1 MKMRFYLFTVVTIL
15 MLSVGVRAQTSSGE
29 ISGRVLDS
37 SGAVIVD
44 AAVSLINQATGDTRV
59 AQTDNSGT
67 FIFVAVQPGTFTV
80 TVKVPKFKAFEKRD
94 LKLSA
99 SERLS
104 AGELKLLVGDMTGE
118 AVTVTAGA
126 TPIQTQSAE
135 RSSLVDSQ
143 ELSTMMSIGR
153 DVLALTRLLPGVVK
167 DEGGS
172 GLGTQGAGTVAGVR
186 ESSNAVSIDGVL
198 GNPRG
203 DGNKLDT
210 PIAMDS
216 VAEIKVM
223 LNAYQAEYGGSA
235 GAIINL
241 TTKSGGRQFHGAAY
255 YYGRNEIFNANGF
268 FDNREGNP
276 RGRYRYNTYGYN
288 IGGPIYIPGIFN
300 RNRDKLFFFFSQ
312 ERWPTKTNSG
322 YQRYMMPTEAE
333 RKGDFSDTYDTK
345 GRKVYIRDPLL
356 NLPCSATDQ
365 RGCFPNNIIPQDRIN
380 PNTQK
385 LLNIFPLPT
394 INCVAGLYGVG
405 TCPLTNV
412 TSGNPYNYSIF
423 APRDEPSNQTLL
435 RTDYN
440 ISNKWRI
447 YFRGS
452 KISKENRGL
461 TSTTNKHQW
470 GIPSY
475 YSTPNKNAGINL
487 TFVAS
492 PTLVNEFTVGYANWD
507 EEQGFDNPSDLK
519 KLSKDAL
526 GISLGQNNP
535 EQNPTNLVPRI
546 TSLGSGGSSGT
557 FQLAQA
563 PEINFDN
570 RWPMNN
576 STGTWEFTDGVT
588 KVWNRH
594 TFKTGIYYQNSR
606 YIQRHIGSVFSGN
619 FNFSTNSSSP
629 YDTQYSYANM
639 ILGSYT
645 SYQEGS
651 NVVNYAPHW
660 RILEWYLQDSWRA
673 RSNLSLDYGVR
684 FTYDLP
690 TWLQSGMGAGFAP
703 DRYDLTKVPSLYL
716 PVAYS
721 SLDTAGKAACKGLS
735 RSTPSRCA
743 QNPGNPK
750 DIKSDAFI
758 STFVTP
764 FGYTGTV
771 INTDPTYPNSLRWGN
786 GLLYAPRFGVSW
798 DPFGTGKTAV
808 RFGAGIYYNTREG
821 AGTVGDYSL
830 IAPLVTNASVG
841 FGQVTSTN
849 FLPGCGT
856 SKSCYGTSTQVNAG
870 PVDTRILEP
879 HRKIEST
886 FSLNFG
892 IQRQV
897 GFGTVVDVAYVGT
910 FGRHLNQQI
919 NFNAV
924 PYLAQ
929 FDPKYVDKSQGTS
942 QNCFFFPAHHDGT
955 QLCQPKLLSDNYFRS
970 YPGYGAVN
978 LRDYGA
984 TSNYNS
990 LQVAVNRRFSKGLQ
1004 YGVSYTWSKALTTQD
1019 TVNGAVANFQNR
1031 RWWDYGLASFDRTQ
1045 MLVVHWTA
1053 NVPGASRLWSNRVV
1067 KAVGDNWELSGIAEF
1082 LSGQPYGVSMSGTP
1096 NLTGGGDGSRVLVAS
1111 NPLAPGDQV
1120 RSTLQY
1126 IKQDS
1131 FVMPP
1136 VGVVP
1141 APTMTGF
1148 AGNIVFRGP
1157 GINNWDMAL
1166 QKKIP
1171 IRERVSFSVRVEA
1184 YNLFNHVSFDGVNT
1198 TADFDTTSNCSGAAA
1213 ADPRCGSGLIKSNST
1228 FGQVNSER
1236 NPRRL
1241 QLSARILF

>member
-1 MKMRFYLFTVVTIL
+1 MRIRHYLQAVAIL
-15 MLSVGVRAQTSSGE
+15 ITLTFIASAQTSSGE
-29 ISGRVLDS
+29 ISGRVVDA

-44 AAVSLINQATGDTRV
+44 AAVTLINQATSDIRT
-59 AQTDNSGT
+59 AQTDNAGL

-80 TVKVPKFKAFEKRD
+80 NVTVPKFKVFEIRD

-104 AGELKLLVGDMTGE
+104 AGELKLEVSGISGE
-118 AVTVTAGA
+118 AVTVTAGTA
-126 TPIQTQSAE
+126 TIQTQSAE
-135 RSSLVDSQ
+135 RSSVVDSQ

-186 ESSNAVSIDGVL
+186 ESSNAVSVDGVL

-216 VAEIKVM
+216 VSEIKVM
-223 LNAYQAEYGGSA
+223 LNSYQAEYGGSA

-241 TTKSGGRQFHGAAY
+241 TTKSGSRQFHGAAY
-255 YYGRNEIFNANGF
+255 YYNRNEAFNANGF

-276 RGRYRYNTYGYN
+276 RGRYRYNTWGYN
-288 IGGPIYIPGIFN
+288 IGGPIYIPNIFN
-300 RNRDKLFFFFSQ
+300 RNKDKLFFFFSQ
-312 ERWPTKTNSG
+312 EGWPTKTNSG
-322 YQRYMMPTEAE
+322 YQRYMMPTESE
-333 RKGDFSDTYDTK
+333 RQGDFSNTYDTR
-345 GRKVYIRDPLL
+345 GQKVYIRDPLL
-356 NLPCSATDQ
+356 NLPCTATDQ
-365 RGCFPNNIIPQDRIN
+365 RGCFPNNTIPQNRIN
-380 PNTQK
+380 SNTQK
-385 LLNIFPLPT
+385 LLAIFPLPT
-394 INCVAGLYGVG
+394 FNCKAGPYGVG
-405 TCPLTNV
+405 TCPLMNV

-440 ISNKWRI
+440 ISNKWRL

-452 KISKENRGL
+452 IISKENRGL

-475 YSTPNKNAGINL
+475 YATPSKNAGFNL
-487 TFVAS
+487 TYVVS
-492 PTLVNEFTVGYANWD
+492 PSLVNEFTAGYASWD
-507 EEQGFDNPSDLK
+507 EQQGFDNSADLE
-519 KLSKDAL
+519 KLSKKAL
-526 GISLGQNNP
+526 GITLGQNNP
-535 EQNPTNLVPRI
+535 AQNPTDLVPRI
-546 TSLGSGGSSGT
+546 TGLSSGGSSGT

-570 RWPMNN
+570 RWPMDN
-576 STGTWEFTDGVT
+576 STGTWEFTDGIT

-594 TFKTGIYYQNSR
+594 TLKAGIYYQNSR

-619 FNFSTNSSSP
+619 FAFGASTSSP
-629 YDTQYSYANM
+629 YDTQYAYSNM

-660 RILEWYLQDSWRA
+660 NVLEWYVQDSWRA
-673 RSNLSLDYGVR
+673 RPNLSVDYGVR

-690 TWLQSGMGAGFAP
+690 TTLDPGFGAGFAP
-703 DRYDLTKVPSLYL
+703 DRYDSTQVPALYM

-721 SLDTAGKAACKGLS
+721 TLDTAGKTACKGLS

-743 QNPGNPK
+743 QNPNNLK
-750 DIKSDAFI
+750 DVKSDAFI
-758 STFVTP
+758 TTFVTP

-771 INTDPTYPNSLRWGN
+771 INTNPTYPESLRYSN

-798 DPFGTGKTAV
+798 DPFSNGKTAI
-808 RFGAGIYYNTREG
+808 RFGAGLYYNTREG

-841 FGQVTSTN
+841 FGQVTGSN
-849 FLPGCGT
+849 FLPDCGAT
-856 SKSCYGTSTQVNAG
+856 NSCYGTDTQVNAG
-870 PVDTRILEP
+870 PLDTRILQP
-879 HRKIEST
+879 NRKIEST
-886 FSLNFG
+886 FGLNFG

-897 GFGTVVDVAYVGT
+897 GFSTVVDVAYVGT
-910 FGRHLNQQI
+910 FGRHLNQQT
-919 NFNAV
+919 NLNAT

-929 FDPKYVDKSQGTS
+929 FDPKYVDKSQTS
-942 QNCFFFPAHHDGT
+942 QSCYYFPAHHNGT
-955 QLCQPKLLSDNYFRS
+955 QLCQPRLLSDNYFRA
-970 YPGYGAVN
+970 YPGYGAIN

-984 TSNYNS
+984 NSNYNS

-1004 YGVSYTWSKALTTQD
+1004 YGISYTWSKALTTQD
-1019 TVNGAVANFQNR
+1019 TVNGAVANFQDR
-1031 RWWDYGLASFDRTQ
+1031 QWWNYGLASFDRSHILT
-1045 MLVVHWTA
+1045 VHWTA
-1053 NVPGASRLWSNRVV
+1053 HVPRASRLWNNRVV
-1067 KAVGDNWELSGIAEF
+1067 KAVGDNWEWSGIAEF
-1082 LSGQPYGVSMSGTP
+1082 ISGQPYGVSMSGTP

-1111 NPLAPGDQV
+1111 NPMAPADQL
-1120 RSTLQY
+1120 RNTLQF
-1126 IKQDS
+1126 INQDS

-1141 APTMTGF
+1141 SPNMTGF
-1148 AGNIVFRGP
+1148 AGKIVFRGP
-1157 GINNWDMAL
+1157 GTHNWDMAL
-1166 QKKIP
+1166 QKRVP
-1171 IRERVSFSVRVEA
+1171 IAEQVSFYLRVEA
-1184 YNLFNHVSFDGVNT
+1184 YNIFNHVSFNGVNT
-1198 TADFDTTSNCSGAAA
+1198 TADFDTASSCSGTAA
-1213 ADPRCGSGLIKSNST
+1213 ADPRCGSGLIRSNST

-1241 QLSARILF
+1241 QLSARLTF